1 MYSTG
6 YRVFRQSVCHLTYCW
21 CNALQGEERQKA
33 PPPSIPYT
41 HSAAFATD
49 QNSQIADWQHTLRG
63 GERKRGTARDRV
75 GHRDRETDRETLKA
89 LAKSKNSSKERI
101 NTK

>member
-1 MYSTG
+1 MHSKAKSG
-6 YRVFRQSVCHLTYCW
+6 R
-21 CNALQGEERQKA
+21 KA
-33 PPPSIPYT
+33 PPPSLPYT

-75 GHRDRETDRETLKA
+75 GHRDKETDRETLKA
-89 LAKSKNSSKERI
+89 SAKSKNSSKERI

>member
-1 MYSTG
+1 MHSKAKSG
-6 YRVFRQSVCHLTYCW
+6 R
-21 CNALQGEERQKA
+21 KA
-33 PPPSIPYT
+33 PPPSLPYT

-63 GERKRGTARDRV
+63 AERKRGTARDRV
-75 GHRDRETDRETLKA
+75 GHRETDRETLKA

>member
-1 MYSTG
+1 MHS
-6 YRVFRQSVCHLTYCW
+6 
-21 CNALQGEERQKA
+21 KA
-33 PPPSIPYT
+33 FSGRKAHPPSLPYT

-49 QNSQIADWQHTLRG
+49 QNSQIADWQPTLRG